1 MVTFRGTY
9 WPAQSCCECW
19 GGPDT
24 LHTCP
29 VLSRVCGCP
38 VTGVTAWKKD
48 RGHLGSPLRQVNN
61 VPAKAA
67 PPTPT
72 PSHTDNKP
80 GPERGLCPRTSE
92 AAGEGRRLQVKG
104 HIKAAVGSSSLK
116 APLPPFPRAQGFP
129 ENKSSARRPT
139 CPNNWDADIW
149 SFPSSCS
156 PLARTQ
162 FP

>member
-1 MVTFRGTY
+1 MSDFQGVLTGL
-9 WPAQSCCECW
+9 PQSCCECW

-38 VTGVTAWKKD
+38 VTGVTAWKKGQ
-48 RGHLGSPLRQVNN
+48 GHLGSPLRQVNN
-61 VPAKAA
+61 VPARRLPQPQLLTLTTNLAQ
-67 PPTPT
+67 
-72 PSHTDNKP
+72 
-80 GPERGLCPRTSE
+80 ERGLCPRTSE

-104 HIKAAVGSSSLK
+104 HIKAAGSSSQ
-116 APLPPFPRAQGFP
+116 APLPLSQSPGFP
-129 ENKSSARRPT
+129 ENKSSVPKAYL
-139 CPNNWDADIW
+139 PNNWDARHLVL
-149 SFPSSCS
+149 SPAAL